1 MKIFEYTLLT
11 GGDMSGDI
19 AGVPQQLT
27 FMVCACIQAVFTGSP
42 VGTLKLQISNDN
54 ITYTD
59 YTGSSST
66 VSGAGNFAWVLTDIG
81 YPWVQVIYTPLSGSG
96 SLNITVNGKGF

>member
-11 GGDMSGDI
+11 GGDMSGDLTS
-19 AGVPQQLT
+19 PSQQLT

-42 VGTLKLQISNDN
+42 SGTLKLQISNDN
-54 ITYTD
+54 INWSD

-66 VSGAGNFAWVLTDIG
+66 VSGAGNFAWIITDIG
-81 YPWVQVIYTPLSGSG
+81 YPWIRVTYNPGSGSG
-96 SLNITVNGKGF
+96 SLNITINGKGF